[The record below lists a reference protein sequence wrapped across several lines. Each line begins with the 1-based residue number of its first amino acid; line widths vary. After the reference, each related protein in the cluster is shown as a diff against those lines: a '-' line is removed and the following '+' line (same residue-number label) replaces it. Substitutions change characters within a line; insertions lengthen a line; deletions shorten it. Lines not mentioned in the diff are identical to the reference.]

1 MQTIVLATQKGGSGK
16 STLAI
21 GLALAAMQDGH
32 TVRLIE
38 TDPQGTLSNWKR
50 RRAEAEPSVEPVAAA
65 CEIEQRLEIFDRNGV
80 TLTVIDTA
88 GGVSDLTTAAI
99 RAADLCLIPVRP
111 SLIDLEAAAPT
122 LRLARSCN
130 TAFGF
135 VLNQTPV
142 RGQRLDNASTAL
154 DEGAP
159 LQSISALAQP
169 CIVMRNDH
177 QDALGRGLAVG
188 EFAPSGKSAEEIRGL
203 WQWVSNRLGPVA
215 RADAQGVVFDAN
227 APDTVPTMFPLGRTE
242 ETATVPED
250 STLDRR

>member
-38 TDPQGTLSNWKR
+38 TDPQGTLTNWKR
-50 RRAEAEPSVEPVAAA
+50 RRTEAEPSVEPVDMASD
-65 CEIEQRLEIFDRNGV
+65 IDQRLEIFGRNGV

-88 GGVSDLTTAAI
+88 GGISDVTTAAI

-111 SLIDLEAAAPT
+111 SLVDLEAAAPT
-122 LRLARSCN
+122 LRLARTCH

-142 RGQRLDNASTAL
+142 RGQRLDKASTAL
-154 DEGAP
+154 GDGAQLEAAGEAVAMP
-159 LQSISALAQP
+159 F
-169 CIVMRNDH
+169 IVMRNDH
-177 QDALGRGLAVG
+177 QDALGSGLSVI
-188 EFAPSGKSAEEIRGL
+188 EYAPFGKSAEEIRGL
-203 WQWVSNRLGPVA
+203 WQWVSTKLGPVA
-215 RADAQGVVFDAN
+215 RADAQGVVYDAS
-227 APDTVPTMFPLGRTE
+227 AP
-242 ETATVPED
+242 ATVPAMYPVADDSAIAPEED
-250 STLDRR
+250 VRDRH